1 MKFVVHRTVVPR
13 SRARPRGRGRSGDR
27 DGGHAT
33 GRAPRP
39 SRPRSGGAGPPVVDG
54 TTVLGDVDPT
64 LVPRERPDRDRRE
77 RSA

>member
-1 MKFVVHRTVVPR
+1 MLLNVMYEV
-13 SRARPRGRGRSGDR
+13 
-27 DGGHAT
+27 
-33 GRAPRP
+33 P
-39 SRPRSGGAGPPVVDG
+39 SRDDMVRVVVDG